1 MNKTIQNICKSCKCQ
16 VPKVELDEINKQ
28 ILTSNKEIIHDNQ
41 LILCNVC
48 FPWYKISH
56 CAPKTVL
63 GFEIK
68 NPKVFMRESIRL
80 QNLLSEHWMENC
92 GTLDGVLR
100 SKPICDNEWF
110 QFLQMVIT
118 EKRRTRKLNEYMNI
132 DKILDKKSGL
142 TYKDICSKV
151 MQHLCYLESE
161 SIDERAL
168 EEEGWGD
175 YASEIVWPTLD
186 KLTIDE
192 STFVIEKNCDNKIR
206 IKEVNNEKFDQ
217 DDYPLFSGQFSS
229 FLYET
234 IIEGRQHEVL
244 EDLKQAVYIDSL
256 LSKVF
261 GCLDIPLNA
270 QLQREVYSIIQG
282 YAPKVERY
290 RFLALWSILDK
301 IHTETNIRHDV
312 TNLWVENPAWEKS
325 FQLFRSVIKGLGRVV
340 KPTVSGFRILGNSGA
355 IYTVE
360 PNEFLDWNQP
370 WVVKKKGGNGKKICI
385 DVTMSMPLGDMLCS
399 LALSLRDDL
408 NSMKHIHTLN
418 PNVRQEDGYG
428 ALHELF
434 RN

>member
-16 VPKVELDEINKQ
+16 VPIVELDEINKQ

-100 SKPICDNEWF
+100 SKPICDDEWF

-132 DKILDKKSGL
+132 DKNLDKKSGL

-192 STFVIEKNCDNKIR
+192 STFVIEKTVRIR
-206 IKEVNNEKFDQ
+206 FA
-217 DDYPLFSGQFSS
+217 
-229 FLYET
+229 
-234 IIEGRQHEVL
+234 
-244 EDLKQAVYIDSL
+244 LK
-256 LSKVF
+256 
-261 GCLDIPLNA
+261 
-270 QLQREVYSIIQG
+270 R
-282 YAPKVERY
+282 
-290 RFLALWSILDK
+290 
-301 IHTETNIRHDV
+301 
-312 TNLWVENPAWEKS
+312 
-325 FQLFRSVIKGLGRVV
+325 
-340 KPTVSGFRILGNSGA
+340 
-355 IYTVE
+355 
-360 PNEFLDWNQP
+360 
-370 WVVKKKGGNGKKICI
+370 
-385 DVTMSMPLGDMLCS
+385 
-399 LALSLRDDL
+399 
-408 NSMKHIHTLN
+408 
-418 PNVRQEDGYG
+418 
-428 ALHELF
+428 
-434 RN
+434 